1 MQKITR
7 YVAAAAMLLA
17 TGVVAY
23 FASGHRELAPAV
35 PYTVLDGS
43 KRSIGE
49 LRSKVVLV
57 NFWATTCVICVKEMP
72 QMVETYD
79 KYKGRGLDFVAVAMS
94 HDPPASVVNYT
105 ERKKLPFQVA
115 IDNTGAV
122 ARSFGDVAFTPTT
135 FVINKRGEIVQ
146 RLVGEPDFAA
156 LHALL
161 EQLLA
166 EA

>member
-23 FASGHRELAPAV
+23 FASGYREMAPAV

-49 LRSKVVLV
+49 LRGKVVLV
-57 NFWATTCVICVKEMP
+57 NFWATTCAICVKEMP

-94 HDPPASVVNYT
+94 HDPPASVVNYV
-105 ERKKLPFQVA
+105 EWKKLPFQVA

-122 ARSFGDVAFTPTT
+122 ARSFGDVALTPTT

-146 RLVGEPDFAA
+146 RLIGEPDFAA

-161 EQLLA
+161 EQLLD